1 MLRYIYNYIY
11 IYTYIHTRCRY
22 FSSPTASV
30 RDTLDH
36 YETYFDTT
44 KAAYIYTSIPKPEY
58 RGNDFELET
67 NNGKPIYD
75 LCFHLLKL
83 FCTGNHTLGELL
95 NPATHTADPL
105 DYRLR

>member
-1 MLRYIYNYIY
+1 MYITYIYY
-11 IYTYIHTRCRY
+11 RY
-22 FSSPTASV
+22 FSSPTGSI
-30 RDTLDH
+30 RDILDH
-36 YETYFDTT
+36 YEMSFDTSDSC
-44 KAAYIYTSIPKPEY
+44 AYTTIPKPEY
-58 RGNDFELET
+58 KGDDYELEI
-67 NNGKPIYD
+67 NSGKSIYD